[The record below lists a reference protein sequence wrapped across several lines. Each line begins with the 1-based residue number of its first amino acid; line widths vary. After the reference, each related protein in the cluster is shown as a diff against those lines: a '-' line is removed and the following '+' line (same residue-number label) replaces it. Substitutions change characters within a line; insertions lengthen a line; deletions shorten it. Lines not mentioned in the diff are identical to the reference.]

1 MSQIYDLKE
10 EFHMKK
16 NEILVKI
23 KEYIPN
29 IDDYTLALLAR
40 PLKENKE
47 YILVD
52 ETTKDLDGEG
62 EDHRELYIKDTKDH
76 IIIHLI
82 TFMLMFNLAENDIIM
97 VSKYSENYHDDYKD
111 TETYHYSDP
120 KMAIRKFVSLIA
132 DLSYDMPGLRKIDAE
147 YLPTVTAKFRNGYSE
162 IDIDVVT
169 LDIDDTDE
177 YDLDSTFKVHDDEDE
192 DECDE

>member
-1 MSQIYDLKE
+1 
-10 EFHMKK
+10 MKK
-16 NEILVKI
+16 DEILVKI

-29 IDDYTLALLAR
+29 IDDYTLTLLSR

-52 ETTKDLDGEG
+52 ETKDLDGE
-62 EDHRELYIKDTKDH
+62 DHREVFIKDGNDKIVIEL
-76 IIIHLI
+76 II
-82 TFMLMFNLAENDIIM
+82 FMLMFNLVENDIIM
-97 VSKYSENYHDDYKD
+97 VSKYSENYHEDYKD
-111 TETYHYSDP
+111 TETYHYRDP

-132 DLSYDMPGLRKIDAE
+132 DSSYDMPGLRKIDAE

-169 LDIDDTDE
+169 LDIDDADE
-177 YDLDSTFKVHDDEDE
+177 YDLDLAFEVYDD
-192 DECDE
+192 

>member
-1 MSQIYDLKE
+1 
-10 EFHMKK
+10 MKK

-29 IDDYTLALLAR
+29 IDDYTLALLSR
-40 PLKENKE
+40 PLKENVE
-47 YILVD
+47 YVFVD
-52 ETTKDLDGEG
+52 ETTKASDG
-62 EDHRELYIKDTKDH
+62 EDHRGVFIKDGNDK
-76 IIIHLI
+76 IVIELF

-132 DLSYDMPGLRKIDAE
+132 DLSYDMPGLREIDSE

-162 IDIDVVT
+162 IDIDVVS
-169 LDIDDTDE
+169 LDIDDADE
-177 YDLDSTFKVHDDEDE
+177 YDLDSTFKVLDDEDDYDEDDYEDE
-192 DECDE
+192 DEFDE